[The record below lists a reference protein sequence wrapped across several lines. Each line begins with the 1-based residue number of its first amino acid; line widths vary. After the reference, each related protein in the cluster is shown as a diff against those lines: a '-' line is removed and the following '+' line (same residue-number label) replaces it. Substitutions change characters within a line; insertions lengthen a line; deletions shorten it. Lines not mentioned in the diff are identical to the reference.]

1 MVDHIAD
8 EVDQMILGQ
17 PFTQA
22 RRKQKPLFWKVRTV
36 ALAHDPLCTTAVP
49 VPPAQSLL
57 STVGFS
63 QTHLTS
69 PTDYFSDTLLGGR
82 NHHMVGMGG
91 ITEIATSA
99 PGYTSRRP
107 NSMATIA
114 EILRLNGYSTAQ
126 FGKCHEV
133 PVWEASPVGPFDRWP
148 TGSGFEYFYGFVA
161 GETNQWYPSIH
172 EGTHIVDPPATPEEG
187 YHFMADM
194 TDPAIDWVRQQRL
207 LAAE

>member
-57 STVGFS
+57 STVGLS

-69 PTDYFSDTLLGGR
+69 STDYFSDTRLASAWASRSPAARQRCSEWGCGR
-82 NHHMVGMGG
+82 G
-91 ITEIATSA
+91 SD
-99 PGYTSRRP
+99 SRVH
-107 NSMATIA
+107 
-114 EILRLNGYSTAQ
+114 
-126 FGKCHEV
+126 FGK
-133 PVWEASPVGPFDRWP
+133 PRLRS
-148 TGSGFEYFYGFVA
+148 TG
-161 GETNQWYPSIH
+161 H
-172 EGTHIVDPPATPEEG
+172 
-187 YHFMADM
+187 
-194 TDPAIDWVRQQRL
+194 QRCRRSRS
-207 LAAE
+207 

>member
-57 STVGFS
+57 STVGLS

-69 PTDYFSDTLLGGR
+69 PTDYFSDTLLGGSAQAPLGLLF
-82 NHHMVGMGG
+82 VL
-91 ITEIATSA
+91 IADDVLVTFH
-99 PGYTSRRP
+99 
-107 NSMATIA
+107 
-114 EILRLNGYSTAQ
+114 STA
-126 FGKCHEV
+126 
-133 PVWEASPVGPFDRWP
+133 
-148 TGSGFEYFYGFVA
+148 
-161 GETNQWYPSIH
+161 
-172 EGTHIVDPPATPEEG
+172 
-187 YHFMADM
+187 
-194 TDPAIDWVRQQRL
+194 
-207 LAAE
+207 

>member
-57 STVGFS
+57 STVRPS

-69 PTDYFSDTLLGGR
+69 PTDYFSDTLLVSGVIGAGGGR
-82 NHHMVGMGG
+82 PLSSVHSVQG
-91 ITEIATSA
+91 A
-99 PGYTSRRP
+99 
-107 NSMATIA
+107 
-114 EILRLNGYSTAQ
+114 
-126 FGKCHEV
+126 
-133 PVWEASPVGPFDRWP
+133 
-148 TGSGFEYFYGFVA
+148 
-161 GETNQWYPSIH
+161 
-172 EGTHIVDPPATPEEG
+172 
-187 YHFMADM
+187 
-194 TDPAIDWVRQQRL
+194 
-207 LAAE
+207 

>member
-57 STVGFS
+57 STVGLS

-69 PTDYFSDTLLGGR
+69 PTDYFSDTLLG
-82 NHHMVGMGG
+82 
-91 ITEIATSA
+91 
-99 PGYTSRRP
+99 
-107 NSMATIA
+107 
-114 EILRLNGYSTAQ
+114 
-126 FGKCHEV
+126 
-133 PVWEASPVGPFDRWP
+133 
-148 TGSGFEYFYGFVA
+148 
-161 GETNQWYPSIH
+161 
-172 EGTHIVDPPATPEEG
+172 PATPPG
-187 YHFMADM
+187 A
-194 TDPAIDWVRQQRL
+194 TALPTSTTASRPQGPT
-207 LAAE
+207 

>member
-57 STVGFS
+57 STVGLS

-69 PTDYFSDTLLGGR
+69 PTDYFSDTLLGEPPYL
-82 NHHMVGMGG
+82 VGFRVPPRRLQS
-91 ITEIATSA
+91 SA
-99 PGYTSRRP
+99 LFLPRRRSCFHP
-107 NSMATIA
+107 
-114 EILRLNGYSTAQ
+114 
-126 FGKCHEV
+126 
-133 PVWEASPVGPFDRWP
+133 
-148 TGSGFEYFYGFVA
+148 
-161 GETNQWYPSIH
+161 
-172 EGTHIVDPPATPEEG
+172 IV
-187 YHFMADM
+187 
-194 TDPAIDWVRQQRL
+194 Q
-207 LAAE
+207 

>member
-57 STVGFS
+57 STVGLS

-69 PTDYFSDTLLGGR
+69 PTDYFSDTLLDVPR
-82 NHHMVGMGG
+82 RATAMLSAALHELLG
-91 ITEIATSA
+91 IADLPARSNLW
-99 PGYTSRRP
+99 PDHY
-107 NSMATIA
+107 
-114 EILRLNGYSTAQ
+114 NGQ
-126 FGKCHEV
+126 V
-133 PVWEASPVGPFDRWP
+133 
-148 TGSGFEYFYGFVA
+148 
-161 GETNQWYPSIH
+161 
-172 EGTHIVDPPATPEEG
+172 
-187 YHFMADM
+187 
-194 TDPAIDWVRQQRL
+194 
-207 LAAE
+207 

>member
-57 STVGFS
+57 STVHLS

-69 PTDYFSDTLLGGR
+69 PTDYFSDTLLGSIR
-82 NHHMVGMGG
+82 LAIVRMAYM
-91 ITEIATSA
+91 ACS
-99 PGYTSRRP
+99 YSR
-107 NSMATIA
+107 SVDTI
-114 EILRLNGYSTAQ
+114 
-126 FGKCHEV
+126 
-133 PVWEASPVGPFDRWP
+133 
-148 TGSGFEYFYGFVA
+148 
-161 GETNQWYPSIH
+161 
-172 EGTHIVDPPATPEEG
+172 
-187 YHFMADM
+187 
-194 TDPAIDWVRQQRL
+194 
-207 LAAE
+207 

>member
-57 STVGFS
+57 STVGLS

-69 PTDYFSDTLLGGR
+69 PTDYFSDTLLGKSKSLNKFEPSR
-82 NHHMVGMGG
+82 W
-91 ITEIATSA
+91 S
-99 PGYTSRRP
+99 TSRNAR
-107 NSMATIA
+107 S
-114 EILRLNGYSTAQ
+114 L
-126 FGKCHEV
+126 
-133 PVWEASPVGPFDRWP
+133 
-148 TGSGFEYFYGFVA
+148 
-161 GETNQWYPSIH
+161 SI
-172 EGTHIVDPPATPEEG
+172 
-187 YHFMADM
+187 
-194 TDPAIDWVRQQRL
+194 
-207 LAAE
+207 

>member
-57 STVGFS
+57 STVGLS

-69 PTDYFSDTLLGGR
+69 PTDYFSDTLLVRLFFFGLFAILILG
-82 NHHMVGMGG
+82 MVAM
-91 ITEIATSA
+91 
-99 PGYTSRRP
+99 
-107 NSMATIA
+107 
-114 EILRLNGYSTAQ
+114 
-126 FGKCHEV
+126 V
-133 PVWEASPVGPFDRWP
+133 P
-148 TGSGFEYFYGFVA
+148 
-161 GETNQWYPSIH
+161 TNVEWFKL
-172 EGTHIVDPPATPEEG
+172 TP
-187 YHFMADM
+187 
-194 TDPAIDWVRQQRL
+194 
-207 LAAE
+207 

>member
-57 STVGFS
+57 STVGLS

-69 PTDYFSDTLLGGR
+69 PTDYFSDTLL
-82 NHHMVGMGG
+82 
-91 ITEIATSA
+91 
-99 PGYTSRRP
+99 
-107 NSMATIA
+107 
-114 EILRLNGYSTAQ
+114 AQ
-126 FGKCHEV
+126 FR
-133 PVWEASPVGPFDRWP
+133 D
-148 TGSGFEYFYGFVA
+148 
-161 GETNQWYPSIH
+161 PSLSLWQS
-172 EGTHIVDPPATPEEG
+172 
-187 YHFMADM
+187 
-194 TDPAIDWVRQQRL
+194 AIDETIRDANPSWTLRPSL
-207 LAAE
+207 SGADEA

>member
-57 STVGFS
+57 STVGLS

-69 PTDYFSDTLLGGR
+69 PTDYFSDTLL
-82 NHHMVGMGG
+82 V
-91 ITEIATSA
+91 E
-99 PGYTSRRP
+99 
-107 NSMATIA
+107 
-114 EILRLNGYSTAQ
+114 
-126 FGKCHEV
+126 
-133 PVWEASPVGPFDRWP
+133 
-148 TGSGFEYFYGFVA
+148 
-161 GETNQWYPSIH
+161 
-172 EGTHIVDPPATPEEG
+172 
-187 YHFMADM
+187 
-194 TDPAIDWVRQQRL
+194 RQL
-207 LAAE
+207 LAKITHKIHLDQTNLRVGCTISYVMSTGALADK